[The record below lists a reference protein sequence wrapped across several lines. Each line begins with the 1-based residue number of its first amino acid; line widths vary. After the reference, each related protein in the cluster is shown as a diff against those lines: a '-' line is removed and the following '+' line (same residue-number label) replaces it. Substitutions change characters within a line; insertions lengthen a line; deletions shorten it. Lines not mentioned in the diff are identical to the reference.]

1 MKRTDLVKQTIR
13 KMNQLPDDKLYE
25 VADFTEFLLNRI
37 EENDLQNG
45 IQKIASK
52 SKSYN
57 FLKFR
62 THWYVC
68 FCIGFSWRNIQKLAR
83 YIF

>member
-1 MKRTDLVKQTIR
+1 MKRTELVKQTIR
-13 KMNQLPDDKLYE
+13 KMNQLPDDKLNE

-45 IQKIASK
+45 IQKLASK

-57 FLKFR
+57 FLK
-62 THWYVC
+62 HEDE
-68 FCIGFSWRNIQKLAR
+68 NIYRVSDVKEK
-83 YIF
+83 YK